1 MGSAAYILE
10 DLRPHF
16 YKICTN
22 NEPVM
27 PIPRS
32 PLEDY
37 SLHLVDLPPGQLCD
51 TRTFK
56 VYKIYLSHNQG
67 LYLNGET

>member
-1 MGSAAYILE
+1 
-10 DLRPHF
+10 
-16 YKICTN
+16 
-22 NEPVM
+22 M